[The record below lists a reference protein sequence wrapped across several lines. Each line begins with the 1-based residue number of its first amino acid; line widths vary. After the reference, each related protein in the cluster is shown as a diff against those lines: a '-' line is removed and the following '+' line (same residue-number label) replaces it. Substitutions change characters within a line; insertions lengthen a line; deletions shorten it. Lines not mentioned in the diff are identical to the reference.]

1 MNTPFLAGLH
11 ERPFFLQPETY
22 DLMVYPCEW
31 MGDAFLDI
39 NLTQELSDVFYHRTY
54 GRRVI
59 YNLWTMFVK
68 KAFLHWFEDDAALGY
83 RNLITDCNPEELPLI
98 FTNESLTFLQLAKLK
113 ELKTDI
119 EIFRKDLPG
128 DYIAIPLI
136 PAALAVNG
144 INNFELGEA
153 KDPLQMTS
161 LLEDLKN
168 FLN

>member
-1 MNTPFLAGLH
+1 MSTPFLAGLH

-31 MGDAFLDI
+31 MAEAFLDL

-59 YNLWTMFVK
+59 YNLWTMFVRR
-68 KAFLHWFEDDAALGY
+68 AFLHWFEDDVALGF
-83 RNLITDCNPEELPLI
+83 RNLLTDCPPEQMPNI
-98 FTNESLTFLQLAKLK
+98 FYNDSFTQLQLAKLK

-119 EIFRKDLPG
+119 EIFRKDLSG

-136 PAALAVNG
+136 PAVLAVNN
-144 INNFELGEA
+144 ITSFELGEA

-161 LLEDLKN
+161 LLDDMKN